1 VRKEKSQRNL
11 DSLKLEVIDSAN
23 LMRTLLRSLVCLLL
37 ASASAQ
43 AQAVSTAQI
52 NGTVKDSGG
61 LPLPG
66 VTVTMTQTDTGLVRD
81 TVTIETGA
89 YVITNLPVGPLQAG
103 SLAAGFSAP
112 TRRRASSCR
121 SMRTRR

>member
-1 VRKEKSQRNL
+1 
-11 DSLKLEVIDSAN
+11 LKLEVIDSAN
-23 LMRTLLRSLVCLLL
+23 LMRTLLRSVVCLLL

-66 VTVTMTQTDTGLVRD
+66 VTVTMTQTAGQFEPDVERD
-81 TVTIETGA
+81 
-89 YVITNLPVGPLQAG
+89 
-103 SLAAGFSAP
+103 AAGWA
-112 TRRRASSCR
+112 AGGDNHG
-121 SMRTRR
+121 